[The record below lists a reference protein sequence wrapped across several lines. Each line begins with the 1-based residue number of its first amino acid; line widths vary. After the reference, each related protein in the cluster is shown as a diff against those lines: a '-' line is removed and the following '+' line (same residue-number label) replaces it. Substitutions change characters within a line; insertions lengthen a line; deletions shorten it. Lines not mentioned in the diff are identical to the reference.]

1 VGEDD
6 RDQLLPHGPASRRH
20 GEPAASWLIIWMVL
34 APDWLLLLCCASP
47 GVPGEALLTIRK
59 S

>member
-1 VGEDD
+1 MTVWPDGDT
-6 RDQLLPHGPASRRH
+6 AH